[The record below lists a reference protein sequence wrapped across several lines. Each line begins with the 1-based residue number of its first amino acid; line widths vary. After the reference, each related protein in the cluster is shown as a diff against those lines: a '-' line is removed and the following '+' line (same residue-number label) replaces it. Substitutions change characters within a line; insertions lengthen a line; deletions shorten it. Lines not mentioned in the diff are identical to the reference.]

1 MAKLIV
7 RTPQRA
13 KLKTTGFIGQPEG
26 DIILSENNKTT
37 NVSSFATATVR
48 VQEPTGTLLI
58 TENGEQIDIKDKEF
72 VDVAVP
78 IEIPIDDGSQKPIYF
93 GVDASGFY
101 ITDSEQLQTPV
112 AFGKDDDGLYVIG
125 GTQ

>member
-1 MAKLIV
+1 MAKLIA
-7 RTPQRA
+7 RNPQKV

-26 DIILSENNKTT
+26 DIVLFENNKTT

-48 VQEPTGTLLI
+48 VPEPTGTLLI

-78 IEIPIDDGSQKPIYF
+78 LEIPIDDSSQKPIYF

-101 ITDSEQLQTPV
+101 ISDDEQLQTVV
-112 AFGKDDDGLYVIG
+112 AFGKDDNGLYVIG
-125 GTQ
+125 GA